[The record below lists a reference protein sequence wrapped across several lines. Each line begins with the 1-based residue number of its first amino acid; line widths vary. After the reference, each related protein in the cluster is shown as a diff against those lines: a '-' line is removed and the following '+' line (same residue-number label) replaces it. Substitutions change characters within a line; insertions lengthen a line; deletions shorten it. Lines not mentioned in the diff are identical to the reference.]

1 MNEEKELPEGWV
13 WTPIGAVAETTSGGT
28 PSRNHP
34 EYYGGTIP
42 WVKSGELKDSVI
54 TTVEEFLTE
63 KGNKNSSAKIFQQ
76 GTALVAMYG
85 ATVGRTGIL
94 GLDATTNQA
103 ICAIF
108 PLKNAFTS
116 KFITYWLQFQ
126 RQTLIDQSIG
136 GAQPNINQDIVR
148 AFPLPLAPPP
158 EQHRIV
164 AAIEQQFTRLDA
176 AVVALQ
182 RARTKLKRYRAA
194 VLKAAVEGKL
204 TEAWRAEHPTTEPAS
219 MLLERILK
227 ERRAKWEADLRAKGK
242 DPAKV
247 RYVEPG
253 ALEVESLPELPEG
266 WCWAT
271 VEQVGKI
278 NEQIV
283 LTGPFGSNL
292 GREDFIASGVPV
304 LTIGCLTEQGVSLEK
319 AFYISDEKA
328 SELERY
334 RVKAGDLLFS
344 RMASVGRADLVSIQL
359 EGSIINYHLM
369 RLRLEDA
376 AINSNYFIMYVRG
389 SHTVVD
395 YIREVNHGVT
405 RDGINTNQL
414 LLLPVALSPLAEQ
427 EQIIAEV
434 ERHLSLISQLEITVE
449 ASLKRAER
457 LRQSILREAF
467 AGRLVPQDPDDEP
480 ASVLLERIRG
490 ERGSERKNGAGA
502 SKSNKGRAVKV
513 PEPGM
518 VDVMGTE
525 QVELWEGVGG

>member
-1 MNEEKELPEGWV
+1 MNEDKELPAGWV
-13 WTPIGAVAETTSGGT
+13 WTTIGAVAETTSGGT
-28 PSRNHP
+28 PSRNHL

-54 TTVEEFLTE
+54 TTVEEFITE
-63 KGNKNSSAKIFQQ
+63 EGVKNSSAKIFQQ
-76 GTALVAMYG
+76 STALVAMYG

-126 RQTLIDQSIG
+126 RQTLIDQSMG

-176 AVVALQ
+176 GVAALQ
-182 RARTKLKRYRAA
+182 RARTKLKHYRAA

-219 MLLERILK
+219 MLLECILK
-227 ERRAKWEADLRAKGK
+227 GRRAKWEADLRAKGK

-247 RYVEPG
+247 RYVEPAVPDMEG
-253 ALEVESLPELPEG
+253 LPELPEG
-266 WCWAT
+266 WRWAT
-271 VEQVGKI
+271 VEQVC
-278 NEQIV
+278 ERIV
-283 LTGPFGSNL
+283 DCLHSTPNFKDSGLICIDTNCIKP
-292 GREDFIASGVPV
+292 GRIIYEKVRYVDEATFIDRNRRMKPQMNDV
-304 LTIGCLTEQGVSLEK
+304 I
-319 AFYISDEKA
+319 
-328 SELERY
+328 
-334 RVKAGDLLFS
+334 FS
-344 RMASVGRADLVSIQL
+344 REGALLGVAVRVPANLEFCLGQRMMVFRLDLGIDAKYYESV
-359 EGSIINYHLM
+359 
-369 RLRLEDA
+369 
-376 AINSNYFIMYVRG
+376 INSSVFRSQYLSEITG
-389 SHTVVD
+389 SASPHLNIED
-395 YIREVNHGVT
+395 IRT
-405 RDGINTNQL
+405 FAIPLPSL
-414 LLLPVALSPLAEQ
+414 LEQ
-427 EQIIAEV
+427 EVIVTEV
-434 ERHLSLISQLEITVE
+434 ERRMSIIDKLEIVIL
-449 ASLKRAER
+449 ANLKRTER

-467 AGRLVPQDPDDEP
+467 AGRLVPQDTDDEP
-480 ASVLLERIRG
+480 ASVLLERIRS
-490 ERGSERKNGAGA
+490 ERGSGERKNGTGA

-518 VDVMGTE
+518 VDVTGTG